1 MLFLSTYGNIKLN
14 EIHFSYIFIGFY
26 KFFGALS
33 ARMEAFME
41 DEIDKKDYE
50 IVSGD
55 GTLEI
60 SPVYSHVNINKK
72 TDDSDNKKNIV
83 IPTEKK

>member
-1 MLFLSTYGNIKLN
+1 
-14 EIHFSYIFIGFY
+14 
-26 KFFGALS
+26 
-33 ARMEAFME
+33 MEAFMD

-60 SPVYSHVNINKK
+60 SPVYSHININKK
-72 TDDSDNKKNIV
+72 IEDSNNKNNIV